1 MIRTHDAGSLR
12 AENIGDRV
20 TLAGW
25 VARRRDHGGVAFIDL
40 REASGVVQVVVRE
53 DVAHQLR
60 VGVLPAGDGTVEKRP
75 EGNENTGIPTG
86 EIEVI
91 ADDVEILSAAAPLP
105 FPIDEHV
112 EVGEEVRLKHRYL
125 DLRRAEPGRG
135 DPAAQQGQPGRPR
148 ACSTRTTSSRSRRR
162 RSPGRRPRA
171 PATSW
176 CRPG

>member
-12 AENIGDRV
+12 TEHIGQQV

-60 VGVLPAGDGTVEKRP
+60 AEYCLKIVGTVQQRP
-75 EGNENTGIPTG
+75 AGNENAGIPTG
-86 EIEVI
+86 DIEVI

-105 FPIDEHV
+105 FPIDDAGSSSAGS
-112 EVGEEVRLKHRYL
+112 VGEEARLKYRYL
-125 DLRRAEPGRG
+125 DLRRSG
-135 DPAAQQGQPGRPR
+135 PAAAIRL
-148 ACSTRTTSSRSRRR
+148 RSKVNAAAR
-162 RSPGRRPRA
+162 
-171 PATSW
+171 
-176 CRPG
+176 

>member
-60 VGVLPAGDGTVEKRP
+60 SEYCLRVTGTVEKRP
-75 EGNENTGIPTG
+75 EGNENAGIPTG
-86 EIEVI
+86 DVEVS
-91 ADDVEILSAAAPLP
+91 ADDVEIRSAAAPLP
-105 FPIDEHV
+105 FPIDAHV
-112 EVGEEVRLKHRYL
+112 EVGDDL
-125 DLRRAEPGRG
+125 DLAGRDGRVLVALRALL
-135 DPAAQQGQPGRPR
+135 DR
-148 ACSTRTTSSRSRRR
+148 A
-162 RSPGRRPRA
+162 GHQ
-171 PATSW
+171 
-176 CRPG
+176 